1 MSRKVILSISILLIL
16 IEIGFITTVLK
27 SGERQL
33 AASVTIITTLAAQI
47 RDYTRPLPKLGKLR

>member
-1 MSRKVILSISILLIL
+1 MSRKVTLSISILLIL
-16 IEIGFITTVLK
+16 IEIGFSTAVLK

-33 AASVTIITTLAAQI
+33 AASLNLIAELAAQI